1 MSSFLSFFI
10 GISFV
15 LRWDCFPRDNTARK
29 ERDDD
34 DRARKE
40 RWCFTSL
47 FFLTIERAIMFGV
60 DVFLLA
66 SIGLI
71 GILFNWLLILAIQRK
86 TYHYQEAHRSPTP
99 VTNMS
104 LLRPHISPN
113 AQTIRPP
120 LLPSI
125 RSSISPF
132 DKYILAML
140 INDILSCNFLLP
152 LRLIDLSQGLPCIFL
167 CFLVNVLEKL
177 ITVSEIV
184 ILTLLIITS
193 LLFFAKKR
201 LVTTKLSLFCL
212 FVMSPLI
219 VMYLTTTL
227 VYFDIYESES
237 NRRAPSCKQTYSYI
251 TLSTFRTLNILCCLI
266 TYGLVL
272 LHFIL
277 LMKMKW
283 AIKKYTLNSLK
294 SITEAATLTRNNQ
307 QEILLFDQVSCI
319 RLEQEINSH

>member
-1 MSSFLSFFI
+1 
-10 GISFV
+10 
-15 LRWDCFPRDNTARK
+15 
-29 ERDDD
+29 
-34 DRARKE
+34 
-40 RWCFTSL
+40 
-47 FFLTIERAIMFGV
+47 MFAV
-60 DVFLLA
+60 ELFLLA

-99 VTNMS
+99 VTTSLS
-104 LLRPHISPN
+104 LLRPYMSPN
-113 AQTIRPP
+113 AQAIRPP

-140 INDILSCNFLLP
+140 INDILACNFLIP
-152 LRLIDLSQGLPCIFL
+152 LRLIDISQGLPCVFL
-167 CFLVNVLEKL
+167 CYLVNLLEKL
-177 ITVSEIV
+177 ITVTEIV
-184 ILTLLIITS
+184 TLTLLIITS

-201 LVTTKLSLFCL
+201 LVTTKLSLCGL
-212 FVMSPLI
+212 FMMSPLI

-227 VYFDIYESES
+227 VYFDIYESGS
-237 NRRAPSCKQTYSYI
+237 NRRAPSCKQTYAYVN
-251 TLSTFRTLNILCCLI
+251 LSTFRTLNILCCLI

-272 LHFIL
+272 LHLIL

-294 SITEAATLTRNNQ
+294 SLTDAATLTRNNQ

-319 RLEQEINSH
+319 RLRQEMNSHYARDSSEKCVKRKLASPKT